1 MVDLVKLHHVSFA
14 IKDLDASKKF
24 FGEVLGLP
32 EIVRPGF
39 NFSGAWY
46 ALGDRQLHLIAE
58 SSNSSD
64 GRQRLTRAD
73 HMALEVRDV
82 EAVKT
87 TLSDN
92 GIDYQLGGNSDL
104 GMDQVFLPR
113 PGWSRHRV
121 RLLPR
126 QLTRNAS
133 AGGGPVARLPG
144 FQGVAAGLLGE
155 GRRGLPVFVTRRP
168 RRSSRYSNGRRGRSR
183 PVRGLARSLR
193 ADRGPSERSRAGGLR
208 PGV

>member
-14 IKDLDASKKF
+14 IKDLVASKKF

-39 NFSGAWY
+39 KFSGAWY

-58 SSNSSD
+58 SSQSSD
-64 GRQRLTRAD
+64 GPRRLTRAD

-104 GMDQVFLPR
+104 GMDQVFCLDPD
-113 PGWSRHRV
+113 GHV
-121 RLLPR
+121 I
-126 QLTRNAS
+126 
-133 AGGGPVARLPG
+133 
-144 FQGVAAGLLGE
+144 E
-155 GRRGLPVFVTRRP
+155 FV
-168 RRSSRYSNGRRGRSR
+168 YYHNN
-183 PVRGLARSLR
+183 
-193 ADRGPSERSRAGGLR
+193 
-208 PGV
+208 